1 MGDILIR
8 AILFIIIIIIG
19 YGLKKIGVFTKQEFS
34 TISKIVLN
42 LTLPCAIIVN
52 FSNLVMKKSLMIMI
66 VVGFLC
72 NIILIAV
79 GYILAIG
86 KSNEERSFNM
96 INLGGYNIGSFT
108 IPFAQAFLGPLGI
121 VAICLFDAGNAI
133 MATGGTYAVA
143 SSLDKSNGEKM
154 TISTILKK
162 LMSSPPL
169 VCYIVMLMLAF
180 INKDLP
186 TPVLDLVG
194 LIGAANAFLSMFMIG
209 IGFQLNFKK
218 SQVIQSIKIIISRY
232 IVAAILAIIV
242 YNILPFEMEIRKAIV
257 LVVFSPISA
266 VSTAFTG
273 KIGGDV
279 GLSSTINSLSII
291 MSLVFIT
298 SILVLI

>member
-1 MGDILIR
+1 MVDILIR
-8 AILFIIIIIIG
+8 AMLFIIIIIIG
-19 YGLKKIGVFTKQEFS
+19 YGLKRVGIFKKEDFS

-52 FSNLVMKKSLMIMI
+52 FSNLVMEKSLMIMI
-66 VVGFLC
+66 VIGFLC
-72 NIILIAV
+72 NVILIVV

-108 IPFAQAFLGPLGI
+108 IPFAQAFLGPVGI

-154 TISTILKK
+154 TISAILKK

-169 VCYIVMLMLAF
+169 VCYIVMLILAF
-180 INKDLP
+180 LKKDLP

-218 SQVIQSIKIIISRY
+218 SQVIQSTKIILSRY
-232 IVAAILAIIV
+232 IVAAILAVIV
-242 YNILPFEMEIRKAIV
+242 YNVLPFDMEIRKAIV

-266 VSTAFTG
+266 VSTAFTE
-273 KIGGDV
+273 KIGGDI

-291 MSLVFIT
+291 MGLVFIT